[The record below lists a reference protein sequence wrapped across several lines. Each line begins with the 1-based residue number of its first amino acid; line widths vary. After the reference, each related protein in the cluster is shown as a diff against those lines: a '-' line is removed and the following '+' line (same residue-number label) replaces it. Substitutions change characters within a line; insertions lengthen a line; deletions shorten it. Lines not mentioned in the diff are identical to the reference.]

1 MTFIVPLIQSYVRT
15 LWERVVYYRWLIVP
29 WAVIAVLLA
38 IIVGLS
44 MMDIELLI
52 LLQNDQ
58 PILAYVAVLAMIVG
72 GLLYIVMSPYLG
84 APLLLAVMGIVL
96 YGVQVM
102 SGMGLP
108 VWALILNLLTV
119 FYLLFNHRL
128 PSPYRVIGYVG
139 SGLVLLIGYLF
150 ILREGSFSLLWTVLY
165 AAPPLCASV
174 RYRTPARLWA
184 QAISTITLAFPMLIA
199 FVISMLV
206 SAPIESHHQ
215 QLNVAGETFYV
226 KQTYERAFIDS
237 LYVIQVYREVAPYLY
252 QSILHQVT
260 ESYPDY
266 ALETAHIEQRGASL
280 WLVIPS
286 VDPQSVYEH
295 ELTWN

>member
-1 MTFIVPLIQSYVRT
+1 MKSMIIIIQSYFRT
-15 LWERVVYYRWLIVP
+15 LWERVVHYRWLIVP
-29 WAVIAVLLA
+29 WAMIAFLIA
-38 IIVGLS
+38 AIVGLS
-44 MMDIELLI
+44 MMDIELLV

-72 GLLYIVMSPYLG
+72 SLLYILMSPYLG

-96 YGVQVM
+96 YGVQVI

-108 VWALILNLLTV
+108 LWALILNLLTV

-128 PSPYRVIGYVG
+128 PYPYRVVGYVG
-139 SGLVLLIGYLF
+139 CGFVVMIGYFF
-150 ILREGSFSLLWTVLY
+150 ILRDGSFSLLWTVLY
-165 AAPPLCASV
+165 AAPPLFASV
-174 RYRTPARLWA
+174 RYRTPTQLWA

-226 KQTYERAFIDS
+226 KQTYERDFIDS

-252 QSILHQVT
+252 QSIHHQVT

-266 ALETAHIEQRGASL
+266 ALETADIEQRGASL
-280 WLVIPS
+280 WLVISS
-286 VDPQSVYEH
+286 VDPLSVYEH

>member
-1 MTFIVPLIQSYVRT
+1 MKSMIIIIQSYFRT
-15 LWERVVYYRWLIVP
+15 LWERVVHYRWLIVP
-29 WAVIAVLLA
+29 WAMIAFLIA
-38 IIVGLS
+38 AIVGLS
-44 MMDIELLI
+44 MMDIELLV

-72 GLLYIVMSPYLG
+72 SLLYILMSPYLG

-96 YGVQVM
+96 YGVQVI

-108 VWALILNLLTV
+108 LWALILNLLTV

-128 PSPYRVIGYVG
+128 PYPYRVIGYVG

-150 ILREGSFSLLWTVLY
+150 ILRDGSFSLLWTVLY
-165 AAPPLCASV
+165 AAPPLFASV
-174 RYRTPARLWA
+174 RYRTPTQLWA
-184 QAISTITLAFPMLIA
+184 HTVSMVTLAFPMIIA
-199 FVISMLV
+199 FLISVLA
-206 SAPIESHHQ
+206 SSPIESHHQ
-215 QLNVAGETFYV
+215 QLTVSGETFYV
-226 KQTYERAFIDS
+226 KQTYEHAFIDS
-237 LYVIQVYREVAPYLY
+237 MYVIQVYREVGPYLY
-252 QSILHQVT
+252 QSVHRNVT

-266 ALETAHIEQRGASL
+266 ALETARIEQRGEVF

-286 VDPQSVYEH
+286 VNPQSTYEH